1 MLNRLERALKGRS
14 LAEIVRLGAKT
25 LAYTVTSQFPAAR
38 RARAATEAFDRRWGT
53 ETSGTRSLSR
63 LELSVDRERALHSVR
78 YEPTSELLVE
88 RLIDRLGVDAGA
100 WRFID
105 YGCGM
110 GRVLLIAA
118 MRPFAEVIGVEFA
131 PELCAIAER
140 NRDIVEGQS
149 ALKAPIR
156 VVNADAGSWT
166 PPPGPL
172 VAYFYNPFDAAL
184 MAEVV
189 AQLEA
194 SWKAEPRPMRV
205 LYVDPRHTVPWD
217 ASSVFRL
224 AERTDGFAIYAAS
237 GAAE

>member
-1 MLNRLERALKGRS
+1 MLGRVARALKGRTP
-14 LAEIVRLGAKT
+14 AEIVRLGAKT
-25 LAYTVTSQFPAAR
+25 LAYAVTSQLPSAR
-38 RARAATEAFDRRWGT
+38 KVRAAAEAFDRRWGT
-53 ETSGTRSLSR
+53 ETSGTRSLSS
-63 LELSVDRERALHSVR
+63 LQLSVDRERALHSVR
-78 YEPTSELLVE
+78 YEPTSEILVE
-88 RLIDRLGVDAGA
+88 ALIDGLGVDPSA

-105 YGCGM
+105 YGCGK
-110 GRVLLIAA
+110 GRVLLVAA

-140 NRDIVEGQS
+140 NRDIVAGRG

-166 PPPGPL
+166 PPPHPL

-194 SWKAEPRPMRV
+194 SWKAEPRPMHV
-205 LYVDPRHTVPWD
+205 LYVDPRHTGPWD
-217 ASSVFRL
+217 ASSVFQL
-224 AERTDGFAIYAAS
+224 AERADGFTIYAAP
-237 GAAE
+237 GTAG